1 MEGYKMKVEILIYA
15 YLAVCASMIAFN
27 IACIL
32 VFRRKDRKINS
43 CKINFAEEIKR
54 CIENNGVDEQHIKF
68 LTKKLRR
75 IQNLMAFDKS
85 LEELFPENADEIK
98 RYIDGLT
105 PVFVY
110 LSLEYLKKNRL
121 QAAYFPYII
130 RKYRICSGQNI
141 SIMTDTML
149 ALVREPSL
157 YCRQNAMQALNI
169 LGDAASVIKALHTID
184 EYGYYHH
191 AKLISDGLLEFSGNH
206 KRLSDMLWRDFPA
219 FSEKMQLALLD
230 YFRFSS
236 GEHGERILNL
246 LISANRTDEIAYG
259 CIRYFGKYRYE
270 PAYPYLLDFAEN
282 TDEIHWE
289 YTAITATAL
298 AGYPCEKTEEVL
310 KGLLHSR
317 NWYVRYNASQSLDK
331 LGCDYTDLIDVFE
344 GEDRYAG
351 EIMRYRFDQKKM
363 KEREVTSV

>member
-1 MEGYKMKVEILIYA
+1 MKVEILIYA

-27 IACIL
+27 IACII

-54 CIENNGVDEQHIKF
+54 CIENNGIDGQHRKF

-75 IQNLMAFDKS
+75 INNLMAFDKT
-85 LEELFPENADEIK
+85 LEELFPENPDEIK
-98 RYIDGLT
+98 RYIDGLS

-141 SIMTDTML
+141 SIITDTML

-169 LGDAASVIKALHTID
+169 IGDAASVVKALHIID

-191 AKLISDGLLEFSGNH
+191 SKLISDGLLEFSGNS
-206 KRLSDMLWRDFPA
+206 KRLSDMLWREFPE

-236 GEHGERILNL
+236 GEHGERILHL
-246 LISANRTDEIAYG
+246 LITESPTDEIAYS
-259 CIRYFGKYRYE
+259 CIRYFGKYYYE
-270 PAYPYLLDFAEN
+270 PAFPYLLDFAED
-282 TDEIHWE
+282 TDGIHWE

-298 AGYPCEKTEEVL
+298 ASYPCEKTEEVL

-331 LGCDYTDLIDVFE
+331 LGCEYTDLIDVFE

-351 EIMRYRFDQKKM
+351 EIMRYRLDQKKM
-363 KEREVTSV
+363 KEREVTKV

>member
-1 MEGYKMKVEILIYA
+1 MKVEILIYA

-27 IACIL
+27 IACII
-32 VFRRKDRKINS
+32 VFRRRDRKINS
-43 CKINFAEEIKR
+43 CKINFAEEIRR
-54 CIENNGVDEQHIKF
+54 CIENNGVDERHRKF

-75 IQNLMAFDKS
+75 INNLMAFDKT
-85 LEELFPENADEIK
+85 LEELFPENPDEIK
-98 RYIDGLT
+98 RYIDALS

-110 LSLEYLKKNRL
+110 LSLEYLKKNKL

-141 SIMTDTML
+141 SIITDTML

-169 LGDAASVIKALHTID
+169 IGDAASVVKALHMID
-184 EYGYYHH
+184 ECGYYHH
-191 AKLISDGLLEFSGNH
+191 SKLISDGLLEFSGNS
-206 KRLSDMLWRDFPA
+206 KRLSDMLWQEFPE

-236 GEHGERILNL
+236 DEHRERILQL
-246 LISANRTDEIAYG
+246 LISESPTDEVAYS
-259 CIRYFGKYRYE
+259 CIRYFGKYHYE
-270 PAYPYLLDFAEN
+270 PAYPYLLDFAEDA
-282 TDEIHWE
+282 DETHWE

-298 AGYPCEKTEEVL
+298 ASYPCEKTEEVL
-310 KGLLHSR
+310 KSLLHSR
-317 NWYVRYNASQSLDK
+317 NWHVRYNASQSLDK
-331 LGCDYTDLIDVFE
+331 LGYEYTDLIDIFE

-351 EIMRYRFDQKKM
+351 EIMRYRLDQKKM
-363 KEREVTSV
+363 KEREAAKV